1 MGDKKQV
8 NKTIVTFKA
17 LRDGVVVYK
26 NIPIYHHFQELP
38 AEEFNGIQLPATS
51 VESQVIHYLD
61 EIDKRDM
68 MIQYDFDIIIDYFP
82 KKKRVKKNEIEE
94 FVKFCKPYL
103 DLYPQ
108 LTRPFEAV
116 ISESQE
122 LLFGKRKSNEQ
133 KFKEVL
139 GMINVS
145 FKAAEGTM
153 NLMNKILKRT
163 NDEFKKGELAYLC
176 NCGKTK
182 EAKKYLKEHPC
193 LKI

>member
-38 AEEFNGIQLPATS
+38 AEEFNGIKLPATS

-68 MIQYDFDIIIDYFP
+68 MIQYNFDIIIDYFP
-82 KKKRVKKNEIEE
+82 KKKRVKKNEIKE

-103 DLYPQ
+103 DLYPH
-108 LTRPFEAV
+108 LIRPFYAV
-116 ISESQE
+116 VSESKDI
-122 LLFGKRKSNEQ
+122 LFGRGKSNEQ
-133 KFKEVL
+133 KFKETL
-139 GMINVS
+139 NLISVS
-145 FKAAEGTM
+145 LKAAEGAM
-153 NLMNKILKRT
+153 NLINKIWKGTNDKFKKTIELKR
-163 NDEFKKGELAYLC
+163 
-176 NCGKTK
+176 
-182 EAKKYLKEHPC
+182 
-193 LKI
+193 I

>member
-17 LRDGVVVYK
+17 IRKGKIIYK
-26 NIPIYHHFQELP
+26 NIPIYHHFQELSS
-38 AEEFNGIQLPATS
+38 EEFSGIQLPATS

-61 EIDKRDM
+61 EIDKRDI
-68 MIQYDFDIIIDYFP
+68 MIKYDFDIIIDYFI

-116 ISESQE
+116 VSESQE

-139 GMINVS
+139 GLIKVS
-145 FKAAEGTM
+145 FKAAEGAID
-153 NLMNKILKRT
+153 LINKIW
-163 NDEFKKGELAYLC
+163 KGINNE
-176 NCGKTK
+176 
-182 EAKKYLKEHPC
+182 LKE
-193 LKI
+193 LNI

>member
-116 ISESQE
+116 ISEGSYT
-122 LLFGKRKSNEQ
+122 FP
-133 KFKEVL
+133 
-139 GMINVS
+139 
-145 FKAAEGTM
+145 
-153 NLMNKILKRT
+153 NLN
-163 NDEFKKGELAYLC
+163 NLA
-176 NCGKTK
+176 G
-182 EAKKYLKEHPC
+182 
-193 LKI
+193 

>member
-8 NKTIVTFKA
+8 NKIIVTFKA

-38 AEEFNGIQLPATS
+38 PEEFNGIQLPATS

-139 GMINVS
+139 GMIKVS
-145 FKAAEGTM
+145 FKAAEGAM
-153 NLMNKILKRT
+153 NLINKIWKGS
-163 NDEFKKGELAYLC
+163 NDEFKRKRIGYEDR
-176 NCGKTK
+176 N
-182 EAKKYLKEHPC
+182 
-193 LKI
+193 

>member
-1 MGDKKQV
+1 M
-8 NKTIVTFKA
+8 NKTIITFKA
-17 LRDGVVVYK
+17 IRDGKVIYK
-26 NIPIYHHFQELP
+26 NIPIYHNFEEIPQEDW
-38 AEEFNGIQLPATS
+38 NGIQLPTTS
-51 VESQVIHYLD
+51 IESQVIHYLD
-61 EIDKRDM
+61 EIDKRDI

-108 LTRPFEAV
+108 LIRPFEAV

-139 GMINVS
+139 GMVNIS
-145 FKAAEGTM
+145 FKVASGVMDCT
-153 NLMNKILKRT
+153 LRLLKGINKQI
-163 NDEFKKGELAYLC
+163 E
-176 NCGKTK
+176 
-182 EAKKYLKEHPC
+182 
-193 LKI
+193 

>member
-38 AEEFNGIQLPATS
+38 AEEFNGIQLPITS

-82 KKKRVKKNEIEE
+82 KKRKVKKNEVEE
-94 FVKFCKPYL
+94 FVKFCRPYL
-103 DLYPQ
+103 DMYPY
-108 LTRPFEAV
+108 LIRPFEAV
-116 ISESQE
+116 ISESHDM
-122 LLFGKRKSNEQ
+122 LFGRRKSNAQ
-133 KFKEVL
+133 KFKETL
-139 GMINVS
+139 HLISVS
-145 FKAAEGTM
+145 FKAAEGAM
-153 NLMNKILKRT
+153 NLINSIWRGTSDGLKALSA
-163 NDEFKKGELAYLC
+163 DIKGI
-176 NCGKTK
+176 N
-182 EAKKYLKEHPC
+182 H
-193 LKI
+193 

>member
-17 LRDGVVVYK
+17 LRDGVMVYK

-94 FVKFCKPYL
+94 FIKFCKPYL

-163 NDEFKKGELAYLC
+163 NDEFKKLSIEL
-176 NCGKTK
+176 KR
-182 EAKKYLKEHPC
+182 
-193 LKI
+193 I

>member
-17 LRDGVVVYK
+17 IRKGKVIHK

-51 VESQVIHYLD
+51 VESQVIHHLD

-103 DLYPQ
+103 DMYPY
-108 LTRPFEAV
+108 LIRPFEAV
-116 ISESQE
+116 ISESQK

-139 GMINVS
+139 GMINIS
-145 FKAAEGTM
+145 FKAAEGAID
-153 NLMNKILKRT
+153 LINKIWMGTSNEFKELSIELKR
-163 NDEFKKGELAYLC
+163 
-176 NCGKTK
+176 
-182 EAKKYLKEHPC
+182 
-193 LKI
+193 I

>member
-17 LRDGVVVYK
+17 LRNGVVVYK

-38 AEEFNGIQLPATS
+38 AEDFNGIQLPATS
-51 VESQVIHYLD
+51 VESQVIHHLD

-103 DLYPQ
+103 DMYPY
-108 LTRPFEAV
+108 LIRPFNAV
-116 ISESQE
+116 VSESKDI
-122 LLFGKRKSNEQ
+122 LFGKGKSNEQ
-133 KFKEVL
+133 KFKEAL
-139 GMINVS
+139 NLISVS
-145 FKAAEGTM
+145 LKAAEGAM
-153 NLMNKILKRT
+153 NLINKIWSKTSDGLK
-163 NDEFKKGELAYLC
+163 KLSMEL
-176 NCGKTK
+176 KM
-182 EAKKYLKEHPC
+182 
-193 LKI
+193 

>member
-82 KKKRVKKNEIEE
+82 KKKRIKKNEIEE

-103 DLYPQ
+103 DLYPH
-108 LTRPFEAV
+108 LVRPFEA
-116 ISESQE
+116 IIFESQSV
-122 LLFGKRKSNEQ
+122 LFGKGKTNEQ
-133 KFKEVL
+133 KFKEVIAML
-139 GMINVS
+139 NVS
-145 FKAAEGTM
+145 VKSAWGMLRVVE
-153 NLMNKILKRT
+153 KILDSP
-163 NDEFKKGELAYLC
+163 NDC
-176 NCGKTK
+176 STK
-182 EAKKYLKEHPC
+182 L
-193 LKI
+193 IIT

>member
-1 MGDKKQV
+1 M
-8 NKTIVTFKA
+8 KTIITFKA
-17 LRDGVVVYK
+17 FRNGRVIYK
-26 NIPIYHHFQELP
+26 NIPIHHNFQELP
-38 AEEFNGIQLPATS
+38 ETEFNGIQLPTTS
-51 VESQVIHYLD
+51 VESQVINYLD
-61 EIDKRDM
+61 EIDKTDI
-68 MIQYDFDIIIDYFP
+68 MIQYGFDIIIDYFP

-94 FVKFCKPYL
+94 FVKFCNPYL

-153 NLMNKILKRT
+153 NLIDKIWKAS
-163 NDEFKKGELAYLC
+163 NDEFKRIGYEDR
-176 NCGKTK
+176 N
-182 EAKKYLKEHPC
+182 
-193 LKI
+193 